1 MPHTF
6 ICAQTVRKHFQFL
19 RGCPIFILKYIG
31 SQDSWV
37 GRDIAAHP
45 PQPLSKPV
53 QVLLNGIPSFWHIN
67 STIQLGVISVFAEDA
82 LNPTA
87 YVINKDVEE
96 HKFQDRP
103 LKDTTHGQPPTG
115 RRLVDHNPLAA
126 AIQPIP

>member
-1 MPHTF
+1 M
-6 ICAQTVRKHFQFL
+6 
-19 RGCPIFILKYIG
+19 
-31 SQDSWV
+31 
-37 GRDIAAHP
+37 HP
-45 PQPLSKPV
+45 LFEHV
-53 QVLLNGIPSFWHIN
+53 QVHLDGIPSFYCIKC
-67 STIQLGVISVFAEDA
+67 TTQLGIIGKLAEDA

-126 AIQPIP
+126 AIQTIP